1 MINELRSAKYRGVIK
16 AAYKTVFSVARVRE
30 NNFSQR
36 VILAVAHEYI
46 ARHSLTP
53 TPALRYKSC
62 RVK

>member
-1 MINELRSAKYRGVIK
+1 MNSAQPSIVVLLRRQ
-16 AAYKTVFSVARVRE
+16 YKTVFSVARVRE

-46 ARHSLTP
+46 VRHSLTP